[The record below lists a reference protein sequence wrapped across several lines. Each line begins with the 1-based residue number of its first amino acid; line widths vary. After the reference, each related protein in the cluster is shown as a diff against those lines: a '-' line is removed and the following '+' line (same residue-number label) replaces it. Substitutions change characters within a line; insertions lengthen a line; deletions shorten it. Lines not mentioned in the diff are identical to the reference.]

1 MKRWEGLVYLVLALA
16 GGEYIVL
23 SGLLGAPRFLVGWA
37 LSNVFSVLNA
47 PVPQDA
53 FNYALDAIRPLC
65 GSGYVGCEW
74 DAYVA
79 AHAMASAVWGIV
91 ATMVMM
97 AITYVVSILLVIYGW
112 REPGVGRLRFVA
124 SNVLA
129 PLALLLVGYLI
140 CLYVLQP
147 GNFILMLIV
156 EVWRG
161 GASNIVD
168 IPIILG
174 IIAIA
179 IVASSLR
186 R

>member
-1 MKRWEGLVYLVLALA
+1 M
-16 GGEYIVL
+16 
-23 SGLLGAPRFLVGWA
+23 
-37 LSNVFSVLNA
+37 
-47 PVPQDA
+47 
-53 FNYALDAIRPLC
+53 
-65 GSGYVGCEW
+65 
-74 DAYVA
+74 
-79 AHAMASAVWGIV
+79 
-91 ATMVMM
+91 
-97 AITYVVSILLVIYGW
+97 LVIYGW